1 MKKSI
6 VLLLASIL
14 MLFSCG
20 KEDENSLTAPTTD
33 GKGTLSF
40 LLDGE
45 VWRPKTE
52 FYIPVT
58 PASHGM
64 EISVIQYDTN
74 NGNKANELI
83 LFHIGARNIDKN
95 NYFSIEID
103 SVLFEGKYSIKE
115 ALFSKG
121 FNQNYNIV
129 ESLSNSNFVNITK
142 IHRDYKSHVEGE
154 DNWGYYT
161 MGSYISGK
169 FEMTLKNKNGDS
181 VVITDGRFD
190 LMKQAYYNY

>member
-1 MKKSI
+1 M
-6 VLLLASIL
+6 
-14 MLFSCG
+14 
-20 KEDENSLTAPTTD
+20 
-33 GKGTLSF
+33 
-40 LLDGE
+40 
-45 VWRPKTE
+45 
-52 FYIPVT
+52 
-58 PASHGM
+58 
-64 EISVIQYDTN
+64 
-74 NGNKANELI
+74 
-83 LFHIGARNIDKN
+83 
-95 NYFSIEID
+95 
-103 SVLFEGKYSIKE
+103 
-115 ALFSKG
+115 FSKG